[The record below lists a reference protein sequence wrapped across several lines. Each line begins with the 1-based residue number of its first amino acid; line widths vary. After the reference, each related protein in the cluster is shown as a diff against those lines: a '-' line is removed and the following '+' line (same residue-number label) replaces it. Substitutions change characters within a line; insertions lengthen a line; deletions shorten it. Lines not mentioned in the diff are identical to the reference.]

1 MPQAGRRAGSAPDV
15 LHDSGHRAGRSCHQC
30 RRGAYRDV
38 AVAIAAAPAQDVS
51 RMFTTPPVNYFRRHL
66 KLMAVFAALS
76 DERAEVVDKLCGGVV
91 PDVRRAGERF
101 VINSAT

>member
-1 MPQAGRRAGSAPDV
+1 
-15 LHDSGHRAGRSCHQC
+15 
-30 RRGAYRDV
+30 
-38 AVAIAAAPAQDVS
+38 
-51 RMFTTPPVNYFRRHL
+51 MFTTPPVNYFRRHL
-66 KLMAVFAALS
+66 KLMAVFSALS